1 MKFGP
6 VPVSGAVGAILAHSV
21 RHDDGVLRKGTVLTE
36 EAIRALVE
44 SGIADVVVATL
55 EATDVH
61 ENPAAEA
68 LAKAIA
74 GDGLRVEPPFTGR
87 SNLYAETAGVLVV
100 DRAAIDR
107 LNRVDPAIT
116 VATRDAYGVVEP
128 GRMVAT
134 VKIIP
139 FAVPKARLDEALRI
153 ASGAVRVAPFRP
165 LKVGLVATMLPSL
178 KPTVMD
184 KTRRLLEERL
194 TTAGATLMDEK
205 RVDHESGAVAAALDA
220 LAGEGAELMVVFGA
234 SATVDE
240 LDEVPAGIVAA
251 GGRVLHFG
259 MPVDPGNLLVLG
271 EIGERPVIGA
281 PGCARSP
288 KENGFDWI
296 LNRLLAGLKVT
307 PDDIT
312 GLGVGGLLMEI
323 VSRPQPREGG
333 EARPETEGA
342 PRVAAVILAA
352 GRSRRMGGPNK
363 LVATVGGRPLVRIAA
378 EAALASR
385 AESVVVVTGHRP
397 GEVETALGGLETR
410 LVHNPDYAE
419 GLSTSLKAGIAAL
432 PEDVD
437 GAVVMLADMPGVD
450 AQTIDQLI
458 ESFDPDSGALVVL
471 PTFQGKRGNPV
482 LWSKRLF
489 PDLLTVEGD
498 TGGRHLLG
506 THRDAVVE
514 VETGRAVAVDVDT
527 PEALAAVGGKPA

>member
-6 VPVSGAVGAILAHSV
+6 VPVSDALGAILAHSV
-21 RHDDGVLRKGTVLTE
+21 RHEDGVLRKGTVLTE
-36 EAIRALVE
+36 EATRDLARA
-44 SGIADVVVATL
+44 GIAEVIVATL
-55 EATDVH
+55 DATDVH

-68 LAKAIA
+68 LAGAIA

-116 VATRDAYGVVEP
+116 VATRDAYGVVEA

-153 ASGAVRVAPFRP
+153 AAGAVRVAPFRP

-194 TTAGATLMDEK
+194 TAASATLIGEK
-205 RVDHESGAVAAALDA
+205 RVDHATGAVAAALDA
-220 LAGEGAELMVVFGA
+220 LADEGAELMVVFGA

-271 EIGERPVIGA
+271 EIGETPVIGA

-342 PRVAAVILAA
+342 PRVSAVILAA

-385 AESVVVVTGHRP
+385 AESVVVVTGHRAD
-397 GEVETALGGLETR
+397 EVATALDGLETR

-450 AQTIDQLI
+450 AQTIDQII

>member
-116 VATRDAYGVVEP
+116 VATRDAYGVVEA

-194 TTAGATLMDEK
+194 TAAGATLIGEK
-205 RVDHESGAVAAALDA
+205 RVDHESGAVAEALDA
-220 LAGEGAELMVVFGA
+220 LADEGAELMVVFGA

-333 EARPETEGA
+333 ETRPETEGA

-385 AESVVVVTGHRP
+385 AESVVVVTGHRAD
-397 GEVETALGGLETR
+397 EVATALDGLETR

-458 ESFDPDSGALVVL
+458 ESFDPESGALVVL

-489 PDLLTVEGD
+489 PELLTVEGD